1 MPRSNHLL
9 HRSSGFHNIGFFS
22 CNLGQGA
29 VHRVCQFLVS
39 GTGGTTSSKIEQF
52 LLFAVLPKLL
62 TNQSYA
68 QLTISLTIRHA
79 SPMIIHSRFNYF
91 FAESVLE
98 LPNLHWMPKSIG
110 L

>member
-1 MPRSNHLL
+1 M
-9 HRSSGFHNIGFFS
+9 GE
-22 CNLGQGA
+22 GA
-29 VHRVCQFLVS
+29 VHRVCHCLVS
-39 GTGGTTSSKIEQF
+39 GTGGNTSSKIELF

-68 QLTISLTIRHA
+68 QLTISLTIRLA
-79 SPMIIHSRFNYF
+79 SPKKKHSTFSSY